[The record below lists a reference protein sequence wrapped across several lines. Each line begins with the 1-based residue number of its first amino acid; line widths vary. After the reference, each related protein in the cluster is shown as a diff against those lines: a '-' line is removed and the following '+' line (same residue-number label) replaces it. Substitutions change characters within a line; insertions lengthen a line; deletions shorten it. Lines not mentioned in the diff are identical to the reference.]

1 MDCLDAAIVK
11 DEKKTPFA
19 LALCVGYTEL
29 AAAKGVRMIG
39 GVELAIVICLAAIL
53 IVPLFLSAIL
63 FVSIVWTHRPD
74 LSMVGILRECV
85 KEIKNRKSR

>member
-1 MDCLDAAIVK
+1 MTII
-11 DEKKTPFA
+11 T
-19 LALCVGYTEL
+19 T
-29 AAAKGVRMIG
+29 
-39 GVELAIVICLAAIL
+39 LAAIL

-74 LSMVGILRECV
+74 LSMVSILRECV

>member
-1 MDCLDAAIVK
+1 MIIGQQILW
-11 DEKKTPFA
+11 TPFA
-19 LALCVGYTEL
+19 LAIFVRWIHGWQRQRASGEPVSGKEL
-29 AAAKGVRMIG
+29 QM
-39 GVELAIVICLAAIL
+39 AIITTLAAIL
-53 IVPLFLSAIL
+53 IVPLFLSAVL